1 LVRGEFV
8 TRVYF
13 VRHAETDISVKED
26 AIRPLSAKGMRE
38 SLLVTEFLQDK
49 SIDVILSSP
58 YKRTLDTLVD
68 FSSKSGIGIDTNED
82 FRERAVG
89 VWVEDFNEFASRQW
103 SDFSYKLDA
112 PESESLQETQDR
124 NIRALNDALKIH
136 QGKNIAI
143 GTHGTALSTI
153 INYYDNGYRYDD
165 FMNMVHIMP
174 WVVMMEF
181 DGLSCENIVKI
192 DLFSN

>member
-1 LVRGEFV
+1 MVRGEFV

-68 FSSKSGIGIDTNED
+68 FSNKSGIGIDTNESALWV
-82 FRERAVG
+82 FGLRILTNLRVG
-89 VWVEDFNEFASRQW
+89 SGRIF
-103 SDFSYKLDA
+103 
-112 PESESLQETQDR
+112 P
-124 NIRALNDALKIH
+124 
-136 QGKNIAI
+136 
-143 GTHGTALSTI
+143 
-153 INYYDNGYRYDD
+153 IN
-165 FMNMVHIMP
+165 
-174 WVVMMEF
+174 
-181 DGLSCENIVKI
+181 
-192 DLFSN
+192 